1 MRKKPQTAQPGDP
14 KKLAFFA
21 SLQNAERLNFLWL
34 GRPGPLLVR
43 LVNDG
48 WDSFLTQR
56 AENPQAR
63 ARIVADFSAAG
74 PLEFREPPAA
84 LPGWELEEG
93 TAPGV
98 FAWRQ
103 TARYWSWFA
112 DDFLDLRFPS
122 VAAGGEAG
130 MGTVTVRLENVEGGL
145 SRELQ
150 SALLRLRAGGAPND
164 LSAAW
169 KYAPV
174 VPVSSTFTNDGGGVL
189 KLVIGS
195 STQFIRPS
203 GEGGGSPRFFV
214 TLSDGY
220 SPEFRALAPPEAAAA
235 IHASVP
241 DNQPWAV
248 ATMDTTAYPVWR
260 LEYDPTR
267 PAATSDVQ
275 LKLSNVRAAEPGHA
289 QVVVYFLNPAGTS
302 DGYQVLTAQA
312 VPPDRHAQAYD
323 RSAAL
328 DEGDG
333 DDGGITIAAFTV
345 NNAGSIVLNNIA
357 APTTVTLAWDV
368 RGAGYVTITG
378 IGATTTLAGSQAV
391 QVSQTTVYTLTAFSP
406 SLSAAK
412 SASATVTVQPD
423 LLTRVIPQGT
433 IVLWSGSLDPTAVPA
448 GWWPCDGT
456 HGTPNLRDRFVLC
469 AGGSDQPNT
478 WGDATTH
485 THPVA
490 PPSQAFTSSQD
501 GLHSHLMP
509 SAWYSRNLSCGK
521 WAGVDTGST
530 DPRNT
535 RTQSDGLHTH
545 QVTVAI
551 PAFTSGPNDQ
561 PFRPPWYALAY
572 LMKLGV

>member
-1 MRKKPQTAQPGDP
+1 MRQKPQTAQPGDP

-56 AENPQAR
+56 AESPQAR

-74 PLEFREPPAA
+74 PLEFSGPPAA

-93 TAPGV
+93 TDPGV

-112 DDFLDLRFPS
+112 DEFLDLRFPS
-122 VAAGGEAG
+122 VVAGGEAG

-145 SRELQ
+145 SRELR
-150 SALLRLRAGGAPND
+150 SALLRLRGEGAPND
-164 LSAAW
+164 LSATW

-174 VPVSSTFTNDGGGVL
+174 VPVSATLTDDGGGVL

-195 STQFIRPS
+195 SSQFIRPS

-220 SPEFRALAPPEAAAA
+220 SSEFRALAPPEAAAA
-235 IHASVP
+235 IQATVP

-248 ATMDTTAYPVWR
+248 STVDTTAYPVWR
-260 LEYDPTR
+260 LDYDPTR

-275 LKLSNVRAAEPGHA
+275 LKLSDVHAAEPGHA
-289 QVVVYFLNPAGTS
+289 QVIVYFLNPAGTS

-312 VPPDRHAQAYD
+312 VPQGRYMRAYD
-323 RSAAL
+323 RNAAL
-328 DEGDG
+328 DESGG

-345 NNAGSIVLNNIA
+345 DNAQSVTLNDLK
-357 APTTVTLAWDV
+357 APSTVTLAWDV
-368 RGAGYVTITG
+368 RGAGYVTISG

-391 QVSQTTVYTLTAFSP
+391 QVSQTTVFTLTAFSP
-406 SLSAAK
+406 SLAAAK

-423 LLTRVIPQGT
+423 LLTRVIPRGT
-433 IVLWSGSLDPTAVPA
+433 IVLWSGSLDPTALPA

-456 HGTPNLRDRFVLC
+456 HGTPNLRDRFVLG
-469 AGGSDQPNT
+469 AGGTEQPNDS
-478 WGDATTH
+478 GDATTH
-485 THPVA
+485 THAVA

-501 GLHSHLMP
+501 GQHSHLMP
-509 SAWYSRNLSCGK
+509 SAWYKRNLSCGK
-521 WAGVDTGST
+521 WAGIDSGGT
-530 DPRNT
+530 DPRTT
-535 RTQSDGLHTH
+535 RSQSDGLHSH
-545 QVTVAI
+545 QVTVTI

-561 PFRPPWYALAY
+561 EFRPPWYALAY

>member
-14 KKLAFFA
+14 KKLSFFA

-34 GRPGPLLVR
+34 ERPGPLLVR

-48 WDSFLTQR
+48 WDSFLTRR
-56 AENPQAR
+56 AESPQAR

-74 PLEFREPPAA
+74 SLEFSGPPAT

-93 TAPGV
+93 TDPGV

-112 DDFLDLRFPS
+112 DEFLDLRFPS
-122 VAAGGEAG
+122 VVATGEAG

-145 SRELQ
+145 SRELR
-150 SALLRLRAGGAPND
+150 SALFRLRAEGAPND
-164 LSAAW
+164 LSASW

-174 VPVSSTFTNDGGGVL
+174 VPVTATLSDDGGEVL

-220 SPEFRALAPPEAAAA
+220 SSDFRALAPPEAAAA
-235 IHASVP
+235 IQATVP

-248 ATMDTTAYPVWR
+248 TTVEATAYPVWR
-260 LEYDPTR
+260 LDYDPTR
-267 PAATSDVQ
+267 PAAASDVQ
-275 LKLSNVRAAEPGHA
+275 LKLSNVQAAEAGHA
-289 QVVVYFLNPAGTS
+289 QVVVYFLNPPGTS

-312 VPPDRHAQAYD
+312 VPRGRYNLAYD
-323 RSAAL
+323 RNAKV
-328 DEGDG
+328 DEGGG

-345 NNAGSIVLNNIA
+345 NNAGSIVLNDLT
-357 APTTVTLAWDV
+357 APSTVTLAWDV

-391 QVSQTTVYTLTAFSP
+391 QVSQTTVFTLTAFSP
-406 SLSAAK
+406 SLAAAR

-423 LLTRVIPQGT
+423 LLTRVIPRGT
-433 IVLWSGSLDPTAVPA
+433 IVLWSGSLDPTAIPA

-456 HGTPNLRDRFVLC
+456 HGTPNLRDRFVLG
-469 AGGSDQPNT
+469 AGGGEQPGAS
-478 WGDATTH
+478 GDATSH

-490 PPSQAFTSSQD
+490 PPSQAFTSSED

-521 WAGVDTGST
+521 WAGIDSGGT

-535 RTQSDGLHTH
+535 RSQSDGLHSH
-545 QVTVAI
+545 QVTVSI